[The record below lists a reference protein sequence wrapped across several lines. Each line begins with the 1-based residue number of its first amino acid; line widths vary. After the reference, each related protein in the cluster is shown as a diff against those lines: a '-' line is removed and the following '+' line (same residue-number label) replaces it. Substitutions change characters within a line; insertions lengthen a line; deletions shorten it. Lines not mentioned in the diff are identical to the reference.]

1 MGERDFDLLQATL
14 LKAAAKGWQALQF
27 DVSLRYTSLKK
38 DYTYDLSKM
47 RSDVLPRDGNVDN
60 IAEAIYPADGP
71 ENICPLKVY
80 GDGNCFY
87 RALSK
92 AIFGHEGRH
101 TELRVMTVLELVK
114 NTRKYASQATY
125 DKMCSNPPSV
135 QYVVE
140 TSVSDRSL
148 VPGNFLK
155 SIQNE
160 TLSSIKSGEYCSLIH
175 FFAVANALN
184 HPIYSIYP
192 TIQNVAV
199 NRHYFHQEI
208 RPLSDEKVRQG
219 SPIYIMWS
227 HTENSNP
234 INWSPNH
241 FVVCFSVLPT
251 DVQTNEMK
259 EPAPKKSKLCIDLDD
274 TPEITLG
281 SQNDKANKKSDDN
294 EFIQTTED
302 EIDKDKTS
310 IDDSGFSDLG
320 KIVTGAI
327 KLNTM
332 SSAEKISYIQNQ
344 PLPDDIAK
352 LKTGRAQTTNTGEL
366 KKTLSFQSSWM
377 NQFPWLTFSKLLN
390 GGLCKF
396 CVMFPQSDVQHQNA
410 FVTQPFTAYKKALG
424 KTSALLKH
432 QNSEHHKNAKSVYHT
447 TKMTSEVPSSS
458 LPYKLNQQNQTQY
471 QHNIRLL
478 EKIVD
483 AVILCGKQNIPLRGH
498 RDDSTSDSSNKGNF
512 LAILQLLAK
521 HDEQLMSHL
530 QTAKKNALYTSKTIQ
545 NEVIQLIGNHIT
557 GKILKGLQGRGFYSI
572 IADEVTDKYANK
584 EVLVLCLR
592 FLDTRENPAT
602 IKEEFLD
609 FSNIGRTTGEAIAD
623 KLIEILRSL
632 AIPIENMRGQAYDG
646 AAAMA
651 SEKRGCQGRMKS
663 LNQLALFTHCR
674 SHVLNLSVASACKL
688 PLVRNMID
696 VLNSVFIFFDSS
708 PKRQGFF
715 ENIIENDGSVDFS
728 KKKLVGLC
736 KTRWVERHI
745 CFDVFYTMYKF
756 VIKCLQHI
764 INQNLDESTSED
776 WSWDRQTKVTA
787 QGLLASLTSFSVLIT
802 FVFVRYVLD
811 TIKPLTLKLQK
822 RDIDIFTASKL
833 IEEHVDRIKEIRT
846 AVDTEFESC
855 FEDAKQIADDLDI
868 VIKIPRVCSKQQH
881 RENVSTTNPKDYYRS
896 VVAIPFLDFLLSEL
910 NSRFQK
916 EDLVAYSIC
925 TLLPINM
932 TNLSQEELSKLASEL
947 TFWESDLPCLSVKDL
962 EKELADWKR
971 YCVNMSKETSEKLC
985 NLIFLF
991 NFVNGDVFPNVKILL
1006 HIGCVLPITT
1016 CEAERSFSGLR
1027 RIKSYMRS
1035 TMQEDRLTGLALM
1048 HLHHSL
1054 EIDQKEI
1061 VQSFIRQGKRRLFQS
1076 SLFS

>member
-1 MGERDFDLLQATL
+1 
-14 LKAAAKGWQALQF
+14 
-27 DVSLRYTSLKK
+27 
-38 DYTYDLSKM
+38 
-47 RSDVLPRDGNVDN
+47 
-60 IAEAIYPADGP
+60 
-71 ENICPLKVY
+71 
-80 GDGNCFY
+80 
-87 RALSK
+87 
-92 AIFGHEGRH
+92 
-101 TELRVMTVLELVK
+101 
-114 NTRKYASQATY
+114 
-125 DKMCSNPPSV
+125 
-135 QYVVE
+135 
-140 TSVSDRSL
+140 
-148 VPGNFLK
+148 
-155 SIQNE
+155 
-160 TLSSIKSGEYCSLIH
+160 
-175 FFAVANALN
+175 
-184 HPIYSIYP
+184 
-192 TIQNVAV
+192 
-199 NRHYFHQEI
+199 
-208 RPLSDEKVRQG
+208 
-219 SPIYIMWS
+219 
-227 HTENSNP
+227 
-234 INWSPNH
+234 
-241 FVVCFSVLPT
+241 
-251 DVQTNEMK
+251 
-259 EPAPKKSKLCIDLDD
+259 
-274 TPEITLG
+274 
-281 SQNDKANKKSDDN
+281 
-294 EFIQTTED
+294 
-302 EIDKDKTS
+302 
-310 IDDSGFSDLG
+310 
-320 KIVTGAI
+320 
-327 KLNTM
+327 
-332 SSAEKISYIQNQ
+332 
-344 PLPDDIAK
+344 
-352 LKTGRAQTTNTGEL
+352 
-366 KKTLSFQSSWM
+366 
-377 NQFPWLTFSKLLN
+377 
-390 GGLCKF
+390 
-396 CVMFPQSDVQHQNA
+396 
-410 FVTQPFTAYKKALG
+410 
-424 KTSALLKH
+424 
-432 QNSEHHKNAKSVYHT
+432 
-447 TKMTSEVPSSS
+447 MTSEVPSSS

-521 HDEQLMSHL
+521 HDEQLMSYL
-530 QTAKKNALYTSKTIQ
+530 QIAKKNALYTSKTIQ

-557 GKILKGLQGRGFYSI
+557 GKILRGLQGRGFYSI

-776 WSWDRQTKVTA
+776 WDRQTKVTA

-855 FEDAKQIADDLDI
+855 FEDGKQIADDLDI

-910 NSRFQK
+910 NPRFQK

-962 EKELADWKR
+962 E
-971 YCVNMSKETSEKLC
+971 N
-985 NLIFLF
+985 FLF
-991 NFVNGDVFPNVKILL
+991 NFVDGDVFPNLVS
-1006 HIGCVLPITT
+1006 VL
-1016 CEAERSFSGLR
+1016 
-1027 RIKSYMRS
+1027 
-1035 TMQEDRLTGLALM
+1035 
-1048 HLHHSL
+1048 
-1054 EIDQKEI
+1054 
-1061 VQSFIRQGKRRLFQS
+1061 
-1076 SLFS
+1076 